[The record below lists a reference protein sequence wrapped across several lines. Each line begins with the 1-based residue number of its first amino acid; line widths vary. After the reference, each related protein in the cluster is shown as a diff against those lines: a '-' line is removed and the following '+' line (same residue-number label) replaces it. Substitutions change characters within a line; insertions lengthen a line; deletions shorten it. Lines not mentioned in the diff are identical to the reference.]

1 MDNKVAVLIP
11 TLGRPHKL
19 KENVDNL
26 FDVTG
31 RDEIDIVFIV
41 EPEDTASIDAA
52 GELDALLIVNKR
64 SKNYAGAINTA
75 VNELDHRYFYAAA
88 DDFNFHPNWLPPL
101 LEKSKQYGV
110 VGSDDLG
117 NPNVKAGNFAVS
129 YLVSRWYLPYACI
142 GYPDCLVYEG
152 YKHNYTDTDVCQTAI
167 HRGQYS
173 FCAESVVEHM
183 HPAWGKSEFDKT
195 YERSLD
201 QTLMNIDDAEFMR
214 RSISW
219 RAYDVRIDTPEQW

>member
-26 FDVTG
+26 FSVTG
-31 RDEIDIVFIV
+31 RDEIDIVFII
-41 EPEDTASIDAA
+41 EPDDEASLKAA
-52 GELDALLIVNKR
+52 EQLECLIVLNER
-64 SKNYAGAINTA
+64 TKNYAGAINTA
-75 VNELDHRYFYAAA
+75 VNVLDHRYFYAAA

-101 LEKSKQYGV
+101 LEKSKQYGI

-129 YLVSRWYLPYACI
+129 YLVSRWYIPYACI

-152 YKHNYTDTDVCQTAI
+152 YKHNYTDTELSQTAI
-167 HRGQYS
+167 HRGQYY

-183 HPAWGKSEFDKT
+183 HPAWGKAGFDKT

-201 QTLMNIDDAEFMR
+201 QSLMDIDDAEFRR
-214 RSISW
+214 RSGLW
-219 RAYDVRIDTPEQW
+219 WAHDVRVETPDEW